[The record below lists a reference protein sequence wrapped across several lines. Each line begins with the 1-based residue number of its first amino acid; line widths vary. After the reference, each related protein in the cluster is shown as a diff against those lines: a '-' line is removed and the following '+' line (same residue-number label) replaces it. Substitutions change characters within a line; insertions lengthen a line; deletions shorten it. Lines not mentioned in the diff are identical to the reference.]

1 MNDREPE
8 RYNLYAN
15 FANFVTSDI
24 TTSDPDVEKFLS
36 NIYLMVK
43 KHSKNCDHCKFILE
57 AALPK

>member
-43 KHSKNCDHCKFILE
+43 ECNCDHCKWILE
-57 AALPK
+57 SAFPK